1 MTDPWETLD
10 HAKDTTLRLI
20 EESLRLGVES
30 HWTDVRSIRATEGRI
45 LLDARRVTAVAPGRS
60 ADAFSMEAPAAVSP
74 DLYTSIIY
82 RTDPPVDLA
91 YLHPLQLLTLGIR
104 GAKRTKIVNP
114 AEVLALRGEKIEAMS
129 LGTLCPSGAVSSR
142 LEDLESFGRK
152 MGRAVLKPLHE
163 AQSKGVE
170 LLDWRTRAGALNAR
184 GRLKTLSHGFTQP
197 VLLQE
202 YREEILDGE
211 TRAWFLDGKLL
222 AAVRK
227 HPRSGEFRI
236 DMDRGGTLG
245 PAKLTTLEKRAIPRI
260 GNHLR
265 SLGIRLA
272 AVDLIGGLVTD
283 FNHTSPGLLTPMET
297 IVGRN
302 LAEPIIRSLAR

>member
-1 MTDPWETLD
+1 VTDPWETLD
-10 HAKDTTLRLI
+10 HSKDTTLRLI

-30 HWTDVRSIRATEGRI
+30 HWTDVRSIRATEGGI
-45 LLDARRVTAVAPGRS
+45 LLDARRVTTVAPGRS
-60 ADAFSMEAPAAVSP
+60 SSAFAMDAPIATSPA
-74 DLYTSIIY
+74 LYTSIIY

-91 YLHPLQLLTLGIR
+91 YLHPLQLLALGIR
-104 GAKRTKIVNP
+104 GTRRTKIVNP

-129 LGTLCPSGAVSSR
+129 LGTLCPRGVASSR
-142 LEDLESFGRK
+142 PEDLESFGRR
-152 MGRAVLKPLHE
+152 MSRAVLKPLHE

-170 LLDWRTRAGALNAR
+170 LLDWTTRARAQQAR
-184 GRLKTLSHGFTQP
+184 ARLEALSHGFTQP

-245 PAKLTTLEKRAIPRI
+245 PAKLTTLEKLALPRI
-260 GNHLR
+260 GKHLR

-283 FNHTSPGLLTPMET
+283 FNHTSPGLLTPMEK

-302 LAEPIIRSLAR
+302 LAEPIIRALAR